1 VYVAYW
7 TTGTSTGNFT
17 ISRTCTTVTPPP
29 NDEPCAATPV
39 LTNNDF
45 SCANF
50 ASGTIEFASNSGAN
64 NCIGTEDDD
73 VWFSFVATSTYH
85 TVDLNNISGSV
96 TDLVHA
102 IYNGYCGALGAPI
115 VCSDPNSSTITGLTI
130 GSTYYVQVY
139 TCTATTGQNTNFDIC
154 IGTPP
159 PPPGN
164 DDPCGSISLTVNPD
178 YSCASTTSGT
188 VASATNSGV
197 NACGGTE
204 DDDVWYHFVATGPS
218 HTVDLINVAGST
230 TDLYHAVYGPFA
242 NVNPPNCT
250 NATVG
255 GSNISCSESNY
266 SNITIMITGQIYFV
280 LVYSCSSTNDQTST
294 FNKCIGYPHPTPIND
309 EPCGAIALTVNSTC
323 IGPTG
328 SVGSATN
335 SGIDACFGT
344 PD

>member
-1 VYVAYW
+1 NLNCEDSGNPESYTFNTVNGTDYYVYVAYW

-139 TCTATTGQNTNFDIC
+139 TYTATTGQNTNFDIC

-188 VASATNSGV
+188 
-197 NACGGTE
+197 
-204 DDDVWYHFVATGPS
+204 
-218 HTVDLINVAGST
+218 
-230 TDLYHAVYGPFA
+230 
-242 NVNPPNCT
+242 
-250 NATVG
+250 
-255 GSNISCSESNY
+255 
-266 SNITIMITGQIYFV
+266 
-280 LVYSCSSTNDQTST
+280 
-294 FNKCIGYPHPTPIND
+294 
-309 EPCGAIALTVNSTC
+309 
-323 IGPTG
+323 
-328 SVGSATN
+328 
-335 SGIDACFGT
+335 
-344 PD
+344 